1 MWGGGGG
8 PTYKKDGAARQPLAG
23 WKAIL
28 VSLSVQPRKI
38 HSGSFCSTFLGYWA
52 KKNMAG
58 NLMCV
63 FLKLVSIGGE
73 IFLNFRR
80 ESPSFSYGC
89 TPPPRGGGM
98 MFVLKFLQLN

>member
-1 MWGGGGG
+1 
-8 PTYKKDGAARQPLAG
+8 
-23 WKAIL
+23 
-28 VSLSVQPRKI
+28 
-38 HSGSFCSTFLGYWA
+38 
-52 KKNMAG
+52 MAG

-89 TPPPRGGGM
+89 TPPPGGDDVCVKVFTVELRLRHVVYM
-98 MFVLKFLQLN
+98 CFILLAANQQRHYRLNRRRDGW